1 MKPDGRL
8 KNGRLRRCTGS
19 CFPMTSGYQ
28 FDNSPWFRR
37 MKASLRRGGATEV
50 RPIPVDSIV
59 VDERVRLK
67 CQVPLC
73 DSYGRNFTC
82 PPFLPRVSE
91 FREMLAR
98 FGGAVLVQVSVD
110 GPFDPPET
118 VFVHARKLHELMNRA
133 ERIAFEEGFRFA
145 AALIGGCCR
154 LCDDCAA
161 VRPGESCRH
170 PFRARPSME
179 AMGIDVLATLE
190 KAGLPARFP
199 VRDRVDW
206 TGLLLF

>member
-1 MKPDGRL
+1 
-8 KNGRLRRCTGS
+8 
-19 CFPMTSGYQ
+19 
-28 FDNSPWFRR
+28 

-50 RPIPVDSIV
+50 RPIAVDSVV

-82 PPFLPRVSE
+82 PPFLPPVSE
-91 FREMLAR
+91 FREMLPR
-98 FGGAVLVQVSVD
+98 FTNALLVQVSAD
-110 GPFDPPET
+110 GPFDPPKS
-118 VFVHARKLHELMNRA
+118 VFVYAKKLHELMNRA
-133 ERIAFEEGFRFA
+133 ERMAFVEGFRFA

-154 LCDDCAA
+154 LCNECAA
-161 VRPGESCRH
+161 VRPGEPCRH

-190 KAGLPARFP
+190 KAGLPGRFP
-199 VRDRVDW
+199 VHKRVDW

>member
-1 MKPDGRL
+1 MAGVIPKGEPSWL
-8 KNGRLRRCTGS
+8 
-19 CFPMTSGYQ
+19 
-28 FDNSPWFRR
+28 RR
-37 MKASLRRGGATEV
+37 MKASLRRAGATEV
-50 RPIPVDSIV
+50 RAIPVRDVV

-82 PPFLPRVSE
+82 PPFLPPVFE
-91 FREMLAR
+91 FREMLSR
-98 FGGAVLVQVSVD
+98 FERGVLVQVSAE
-110 GPFDPPET
+110 GPFDPRGD
-118 VFVHARKLHELMNRA
+118 VFEHARKLHGLMNRA
-133 ERIAFEEGFRFA
+133 ERMAFREGFRFA

-154 LCDDCAA
+154 LCDECAA
-161 VRPGESCRH
+161 VRPGEPCRH

-190 KAGLPARFP
+190 KAGLEARFP

-206 TGLLLF
+206 TGLLLI

>member
-1 MKPDGRL
+1 
-8 KNGRLRRCTGS
+8 
-19 CFPMTSGYQ
+19 
-28 FDNSPWFRR
+28 
-37 MKASLRRGGATEV
+37 V
-50 RPIPVDSIV
+50 RPISVDSLV

-82 PPFLPRVSE
+82 PPLLPPVSE

-98 FGGAVLVQVSVD
+98 FGGAVLVQVSAD
-110 GPFDPPET
+110 GPFDPPEK
-118 VFVHARKLHELMNRA
+118 VFVHARKLHGLMNRA
-133 ERIAFEEGFRFA
+133 EKTAFEAGFHFA

-154 LCDDCAA
+154 LCDECAA
-161 VRPGESCRH
+161 VLPGEPCRH

-190 KAGLPARFP
+190 KAGLPGRFP
-199 VRDRVDW
+199 VRKRVDW

>member
-1 MKPDGRL
+1 M
-8 KNGRLRRCTGS
+8 
-19 CFPMTSGYQ
+19 
-28 FDNSPWFRR
+28 
-37 MKASLRRGGATEV
+37 
-50 RPIPVDSIV
+50 RPISVDSLV

-82 PPFLPRVSE
+82 PPLLPPVSE

-98 FGGAVLVQVSVD
+98 FGGAVLVQVSAD
-110 GPFDPPET
+110 GPFDPPEK
-118 VFVHARKLHELMNRA
+118 VFVHARKLHGLMNRA
-133 ERIAFEEGFRFA
+133 EKTAFEAGFHFA

-154 LCDDCAA
+154 LCDECAA
-161 VRPGESCRH
+161 VLPGEPCRH

-190 KAGLPARFP
+190 KAGLPGRFP
-199 VRDRVDW
+199 VRKRVDW